1 MGYGSLHITPGGI
14 QMLRMTALAASLL
27 TVFATSHAVAGIEAE
42 RIEASMHGSGIEIHA
57 PAAASG
63 YQLLLRD
70 PDGRLSEHA
79 FHGNEP
85 ILLRA
90 AGRGGWADGTYVFE
104 IRPVHSAR
112 ARGEL
117 PAGGDGD
124 PSPALAWSG
133 SFGILD
139 GLMLDPLARE
149 DQLDTAPAAT
159 GGRAPSRS
167 TGTGIPAGELVLPME
182 TFPTNVQVQ
191 GSLCVGFDCLSN
203 ESYGFDTVRLK
214 ENNTR
219 LVFRDTSTAPGFP
232 AVSWQLVANDSASG
246 GRDYMAIQN
255 MDTGRFPFM
264 VMHDAPT
271 NALYVAPNG
280 FVGLGTATPA
290 QALSVLRANTP
301 ALRLEQTAGEFA
313 AQAWDLAANEAG
325 LFVRDASGGDLVPLR
340 VQAGTPSNTLSVGAG
355 GVAIGAAQA
364 QARLQVRDTGSD
376 AQGQQLRMEAT
387 QRNRLV
393 FGTPQGAEHWH
404 IDVEN
409 SLDNQGGIAFKR
421 VSQGRVRG
429 TLPAPTVMR
438 LDGAGN
444 LNLAGTLTQNSD
456 RHSKRPGETVD
467 ASQILERVRELP
479 ISRWSFLA
487 DQPGVEHIG
496 PMAQDFHAA
505 FGLGDSEQRIA
516 PLDTSGVALAAIQGL
531 ARELDARD
539 ARIAELE
546 RDLAR
551 LAGIVE
557 RLAGE
562 QD

>member
-1 MGYGSLHITPGGI
+1 
-14 QMLRMTALAASLL
+14 MLRMTALAASLL
-27 TVFATSHAVAGIEAE
+27 TVFATSHAVAGVEAGTV
-42 RIEASMHGSGIEIHA
+42 EASMHGSGIEIHA

-112 ARGEL
+112 TRSEL

-149 DQLDTAPAAT
+149 DQLDTVPAAT
-159 GGRAPSRS
+159 GGRAPARG
-167 TGTGIPAGELVLPME
+167 TGSGIPAGELIQPMQ
-182 TFPTNVQVQ
+182 TFPSDIQVQ
-191 GSLCVGFDCLSN
+191 GSICVGLDCLSN

-219 LVFRDTSTAPGFP
+219 LVFRDTSNAPGFP
-232 AVSWQLVANDSASG
+232 AVSWQLIANDSANG

-255 MDTGRFPFM
+255 MDTGRVPFM

-271 NALYVAPNG
+271 NALYVSPNG

-340 VQAGTPSNTLSVGAG
+340 VQAGTPSNTLSVGAT
-355 GVAIGAAQA
+355 GVAVGAPEAI
-364 QARLQVRDTGSD
+364 ARLHVRDADGD
-376 AQGQQLRMEAT
+376 PLAQQLRLESVE
-387 QRNRLV
+387 RNRIA
-393 FGTPQGAEHWH
+393 FGTPQGADHWFVD
-404 IDVEN
+404 IEN
-409 SLDNQGGIAFKR
+409 GPGLQAGIAFKR
-421 VSQGRVRG
+421 VSQMRGRG
-429 TLPAPTVMR
+429 GFPPPTVMR

-444 LNLAGTLTQNSD
+444 LNLAGTLSQNSD

-505 FGLGDSEQRIA
+505 FGLGESEQRIA

-557 RLAGE
+557 RLADG